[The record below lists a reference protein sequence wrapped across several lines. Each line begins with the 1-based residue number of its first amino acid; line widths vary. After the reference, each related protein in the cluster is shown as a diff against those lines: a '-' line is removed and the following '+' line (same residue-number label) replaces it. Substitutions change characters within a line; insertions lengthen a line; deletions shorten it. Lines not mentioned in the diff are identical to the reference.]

1 MTTRDPKVAKVL
13 GYPRDRLGNLYG
25 PEKFDS
31 DHLPSSEQVRRSHS
45 PGWVE
50 RRLAKAQ
57 KSREEREALL
67 ARLRLSPDTTIHRC
81 SRNPGVRNPP
91 IRPDMIFGKDRR
103 SRVSSG
109 MLYKNKN
116 RTCGQ
121 EGSGLWGDSDRA
133 TLPIAVPLTVFRPRC
148 MSAFG
153 GLSGHA
159 SSAS

>member
-1 MTTRDPKVAKVL
+1 MLMTTRDPKVAKVL

-67 ARLRLSPDTTIHRC
+67 ARLRLSPDTTIH
-81 SRNPGVRNPP
+81 
-91 IRPDMIFGKDRR
+91 
-103 SRVSSG
+103 
-109 MLYKNKN
+109 
-116 RTCGQ
+116 
-121 EGSGLWGDSDRA
+121 
-133 TLPIAVPLTVFRPRC
+133 
-148 MSAFG
+148 
-153 GLSGHA
+153 
-159 SSAS
+159 